1 MSVEVAGQSET
12 LRMHKDGDFYKN
24 LPPEV
29 AGQIDAVEKLNPQ
42 VAAAYI
48 AALERAVRGFE
59 LVDGEENFGRQ
70 EALRKQ
76 VLKDVYRIFQLMLKP
91 HEFVEAAKIVFASPF
106 WVQCLTGQKSP
117 AELEKIEHIIDA
129 NRLMGEA
136 VGDYLWSQCVERG
149 GSGEVASIDYLHLDL
164 GFGSGNT
171 VKAADDAVRTLNG
184 ELEAEDARMS
194 VRPQYRAV
202 ELGEVLIAK
211 ADERFDL
218 PVTLSLHQGDVSDFL
233 DGQGDNSADV
243 ITANYVLHHLY
254 LQLFLKAMVEAGR
267 VKIEDGFVYFDGQK
281 LMKEE
286 DFDRSKFEDD
296 DIENADQYKALERC
310 FAKLKPGG
318 LLMIADPG
326 SGLSRSFNTFMIRD
340 GVAAAKRQ
348 PHSAGFAGMMEV
360 GPSCFT
366 SLGQMV
372 EILERIGF
380 EIDIEVL
387 QYHDADGG
395 YHRLQNAGINLHKSD
410 IRNDYD
416 LGYLVVAKKPKET
429 SAIRSGVGEAAM
441 GQVKALS

>member
-1 MSVEVAGQSET
+1 MPVEVAGQSET
-12 LRMHKDGDFYKN
+12 VRMHKEGGFYKN

-29 AGQIDAVEKLNPQ
+29 AGQIDDVEKSNPQ

-59 LVDGEENFGRQ
+59 LVDNERDFAKQEILRRQ
-70 EALRKQ
+70 ALKE
-76 VLKDVYRIFQLMLKP
+76 VYGIFQLMLRP
-91 HEFVEAAKIVFASPF
+91 SEFVEAAKIVFASPF

-117 AELEKIEHIIDA
+117 ADLKKIEHIIDA
-129 NRLMGEA
+129 NRFMGEA
-136 VGDYLWSQCVERG
+136 VQEYLDLQCDEREASGDVG
-149 GSGEVASIDYLHLDL
+149 VIDYLHLDL

-171 VKAADDAVRTLNG
+171 VKAADDAVCALNN
-184 ELEAEDARMS
+184 ELALDGQGMS
-194 VRPQYRAV
+194 VEPQYQAV

-211 ADERFDL
+211 AGERFDL
-218 PVTLSLHQGDVSDFL
+218 PVTLSLHQGNVSDFL

-254 LQLFLKAMVEAGR
+254 LPLLLNEMVEARR
-267 VKIEDGFVYFDGQK
+267 VKIENGFVYFDGQK

-286 DFDRSKFEDD
+286 DFDKNKLKDGL
-296 DIENADQYKALERC
+296 IEYSDQYRALEQC

-318 LLMIADPG
+318 RLMIADPG

-366 SLGQMV
+366 SLVQMV

-380 EIDIEVL
+380 KIDVEVL
-387 QYHDADGG
+387 QYHDVMGG
-395 YHRLQNAGINLHKSD
+395 YCRLQGGEIDSHEPD
-410 IRNDYD
+410 IGNDYN
-416 LGYLVVAKKPKET
+416 LGYLVVAKKPKAA
-429 SAIRSGVGEAAM
+429 SAIRSRVGKAAM
-441 GQVKALS
+441 GQVRAGS